1 MIRIRLAR
9 VGKKGH
15 PSYRIVVA
23 DITAPRDG
31 AYLEWIGNYDPM
43 ADPPAV
49 TLKTER
55 AAHWLSHGAIP
66 SDAVA
71 RIMAQNG
78 LMERTLNHS
87 TATKKNGEAESA
99 PAAVAAPAAPA
110 AVAEAPADDAPAD
123 EAPADYAPADDAPV
137 DEAPAEEA
145 APEEEAPAE
154 EPAAEEEA
162 PAEESAAEEEASA
175 EESAAEEA
183 SEEAAE

>member
-78 LMERTLNHS
+78 LMERTLNQS
-87 TATKKNGEAESA
+87 TATKKNGEEESA
-99 PAAVAAPAAPA
+99 PAPAPAAAAAPA
-110 AVAEAPADDAPAD
+110 AVAEALVDDAPAD
-123 EAPADYAPADDAPV
+123 EAPV

-145 APEEEAPAE
+145 AREEEAPAE
-154 EPAAEEEA
+154 EPAAEEQA
-162 PAEESAAEEEASA
+162 PAEEPAP
-175 EESAAEEA
+175 EEA
-183 SEEAAE
+183 SEKAAE

>member
-1 MIRIRLAR
+1 MNRIRLAR

-23 DITAPRDG
+23 DVTAPRDG

-43 ADPPAV
+43 ADPPTV

-55 AAHWLSHGAIP
+55 AAHWLSMGAIP

-71 RIMAQNG
+71 RILDQNG
-78 LMERTLNHS
+78 LMERTHTHKNS
-87 TATKKNGEAESA
+87 TKGPGEEETTGGA
-99 PAAVAAPAAPA
+99 PAAVAAPAA
-110 AVAEAPADDAPAD
+110 EAPS
-123 EAPADYAPADDAPV
+123 DDAPV

-145 APEEEAPAE
+145 PADEAAAEDEAPAEEEAAAEEAPAE

-162 PAEESAAEEEASA
+162 AE
-175 EESAAEEA
+175 
-183 SEEAAE
+183 